1 MLSQGASDGA
11 PKSFAT
17 EWVPWMEGVGEAATL
32 GGYCVAAMPR
42 QTFTHFVIFDDE
54 IRFRSTPPAFL
65 IHAVPL
71 LPTPEGTQRSWHPL
85 SDFEQ
90 AAKHSTTPFAS

>member
-1 MLSQGASDGA
+1 LSQGASDGM

-17 EWVPWMEGVGEAATL
+17 EWIPWMEGVGEAETL
-32 GGYCVAAMPR
+32 GVYCVAAMPR
-42 QTFTHFVIFDDE
+42 QTFTHFVILTT
-54 IRFRSTPPAFL
+54 RSGSEARRRHFS